1 MRCPRC
7 KNACFVF
14 RTRLWKLKTC
24 SNECFSK
31 SLRESVLGT
40 RVNKYSSCSVSVGF
54 AKGPRRTTARISAD
68 RLLCQGHRE
77 LAIRPQVKRR
87 QAHTI
92 HNAPADYA
100 RVIVTMLCINPHSVS
115 SQMALNSRACL
126 RHHAVL
132 SGMLAGTIVP
142 YHFEKESAGSAAAL
156 PSFRRPACAKNNA
169 FLIARSNW
177 KKHHMSERRN
187 HFWID
192 RARERTSF
200 WWQPLPD
207 QDKQDLN
214 SQAHIHAFQ
223 PQAPAYPILLNW

>member
-7 KNACFVF
+7 KNAFLVC

-24 SNECFSK
+24 SNACFSK

-68 RLLCQGHRE
+68 RLLCQGHQEPTRQPQ
-77 LAIRPQVKRR
+77 IRNITHAQ
-87 QAHTI
+87 I
-92 HNAPADYA
+92 HSDPADHA

-115 SQMALNSRACL
+115 SQMAPSSRACL

-132 SGMLAGTIVP
+132 SGMFAGTIVP
-142 YHFEKESAGSAAAL
+142 YHLEKESAGSAAAL
-156 PSFRRPACAKNNA
+156 PNFLRPACAKNTA

-187 HFWID
+187 HFWIA

-200 WWQPLPD
+200 WWQPEPN
-207 QDKQDLN
+207 QEKQ
-214 SQAHIHAFQ
+214 
-223 PQAPAYPILLNW
+223 

>member
-1 MRCPRC
+1 
-7 KNACFVF
+7 
-14 RTRLWKLKTC
+14 
-24 SNECFSK
+24 
-31 SLRESVLGT
+31 
-40 RVNKYSSCSVSVGF
+40 
-54 AKGPRRTTARISAD
+54 
-68 RLLCQGHRE
+68 
-77 LAIRPQVKRR
+77 
-87 QAHTI
+87 
-92 HNAPADYA
+92 
-100 RVIVTMLCINPHSVS
+100 MLCINPHSVS
-115 SQMALNSRACL
+115 SQMAPNSRACL
-126 RHHAVL
+126 RHQAVL

-207 QDKQDLN
+207 QEKQDLN
-214 SQAHIHAFQ
+214 SRKRTYTHSTHNTSLANTSQLV
-223 PQAPAYPILLNW
+223 APLQIASGRPNSECKLPVPYGWAQTNSFASYSKEGKKRRWAPTLVAVIVGEMMP